1 MCATISCKSDI
12 SCQAPD
18 QVKDRLTMPILID
31 RKIGMG
37 IFISSLMK
45 YSRLCPSM
53 TPPPIILASYTPIHD
68 SELISFHFSETIL
81 ELQVKKNPNLSLKT
95 IIKKKSLSFYS

>member
-1 MCATISCKSDI
+1 MSCKSDVI
-12 SCQAPD
+12 CQAPD

-37 IFISSLMK
+37 IYISSLMK

-68 SELISFHFSETIL
+68 SELISFYFSETIL
-81 ELQVKKNPNLSLKT
+81 ELQVKKKKKNPNLSLKT
-95 IIKKKSLSFYS
+95 IIKKKSFSFYS